1 MILKIIKN
9 TAHASADIWAAS
21 RRYEQVAV
29 LGWQDVRQRYRRSFL
44 GPFWL
49 TLSMA
54 ILIATVGVVFS
65 QIYRTP
71 ITEFLPFLCCS
82 MILWGFVS
90 TTVSESCFGFI
101 SAEGIIKQLPIPLY
115 VHVLRV
121 IWRNIII
128 LGHNL
133 IIFPIVLI
141 IFSKPL
147 TLSCLFAIPGFL
159 LMIINLGWIA
169 LVLGIVCARYRDLPQ
184 IVNSVLQILI
194 YLTPIMWMP
203 QSISDGL
210 GFYLVQLNPIF
221 HFFDIVRAPL
231 LGYSPENIS
240 WIVSITIALFGW
252 NMTLFFYGRYKQR
265 IVFWL

>member
-1 MILKIIKN
+1 MI
-9 TAHASADIWAAS
+9 T
-21 RRYEQVAV
+21 
-29 LGWQDVRQRYRRSFL
+29 
-44 GPFWL
+44 
-49 TLSMA
+49 
-54 ILIATVGVVFS
+54 
-65 QIYRTP
+65 
-71 ITEFLPFLCCS
+71 
-82 MILWGFVS
+82 
-90 TTVSESCFGFI
+90 
-101 SAEGIIKQLPIPLY
+101 
-115 VHVLRV
+115 
-121 IWRNIII
+121 
-128 LGHNL
+128 
-133 IIFPIVLI
+133 
-141 IFSKPL
+141 
-147 TLSCLFAIPGFL
+147 
-159 LMIINLGWIA
+159 NLGWIA

-252 NMTLFFYGRYKQR
+252 IMTLFFYGRYKQR